1 MVPQVAISATMEESV
16 SDAYPQSAKLLL
28 YILVAVALLR
38 VLGFVAAFG
47 EESLQMDFSAF
58 YTAGEALNAG
68 LSPYRNHITATPP
81 IWDGVDRYQHSRFLY
96 PPLVA
101 TLFQPVA
108 LMSYHAAKYLWM
120 IVSLVALC
128 ASLILALRLSGT
140 GMRGA
145 AAMTTALV
153 TLVFHPLLTFLER
166 GQIDSITL
174 LFVTRGIALM
184 CLKKRSGVAGFLI
197 AVATLLKL
205 HTLLIVPFLVLRKQ
219 WRVLA
224 GYAAGGVLILVFSVL
239 FCGPQALQQY
249 VTVEFPRIAKFGEGG
264 TEDMRVDPAIVA
276 SLEPGEGLT
285 VKDGRVYPRTYFTF
299 VANASL
305 VRLPVMRRIQSLL
318 FSVGFPSPQTAA
330 SLIVFGLFLGVLA
343 VLQWCGAL
351 APSGTPQQE
360 FLYWQLV
367 LVIIMLSAPLTWV
380 MNTVWLLTLLPFS
393 ISGLFAPHLLVK
405 RISLVMVSVG
415 LLIAALADHFA
426 FPMLLPSAMLTSL
439 RHDKYVLAELLA
451 AAGLILWLLATSW
464 ESRRLRDPQPRGVLP
479 SVGASTL
486 MKLAAIIHS
495 YT

>member
-1 MVPQVAISATMEESV
+1 MSDSHPRSV
-16 SDAYPQSAKLLL
+16 KLLL
-28 YILVAVALLR
+28 YVLVTVALLR
-38 VLGFVAAFG
+38 VVGFVVAFG
-47 EESLQMDFSAF
+47 EGSLQMDFSAF

-81 IWDGVDRYQHSRFLY
+81 LWDGVDRYQHSRFLY

-108 LMSYHAAKYLWM
+108 LMDYHVAKHLWM

-128 ASLILALRLSGT
+128 ASLTLALRLTGT
-140 GMRGA
+140 GARGA
-145 AAMTTALV
+145 TAITTALV
-153 TLVFHPLLTFLER
+153 VLVFHPLLTFLER

-174 LFVTRGIALM
+174 LFVTLGIVLM
-184 CLKKRSGVAGFLI
+184 CLKKRSGVAGILI
-197 AVATLLKL
+197 AMATLLKL

-249 VTVEFPRIAKFGEGG
+249 ITVEFPRIAKFGEGG

-305 VRLPVMRRIQSLL
+305 IRLPVIRRLRSLL

-330 SLIVFGLFLGVLA
+330 SLIVFGVFFGVLA
-343 VLQWCGAL
+343 LLQWGGAL
-351 APSGTPQQE
+351 APSGSPQQE
-360 FLYWQLV
+360 FLYWQLI
-367 LVIIMLSAPLTWV
+367 LIIIMLSAPLTWV
-380 MNTVWLLTLLPFS
+380 MNTVWLLTLLPFT
-393 ISGLFAPHLLVK
+393 INGLCASQPSAK
-405 RISLVMVSVG
+405 RISLVLVSVG
-415 LLIAALADHFA
+415 LVIAGLADHFA
-426 FPMLLPSAMLTSL
+426 FPMLLPSVMLGSL
-439 RHDKYVLAELLA
+439 RHDKYVLAELLV
-451 AAGLILWLLATSW
+451 AAGLVLWLLPVSW
-464 ESRRLRDPQPRGVLP
+464 GSRRLRDPQPRDVLP
-479 SVGASTL
+479 SVGDLGHTSR
-486 MKLAAIIHS
+486 
-495 YT
+495 